1 MAMKRL
7 IRLLSAL
14 WPELLALA
22 LSILLLGFVEFM
34 KLLYYVVVAVIV
46 VVAVSCLASCTT
58 TQYVP
63 VETVRT
69 DSVRVV
75 DVRRDSIYI
84 MDSVIVKSK
93 ADTVYITRWRTEYN
107 EALRIDTLLRERI
120 DTMTVE
126 KTVEKQLTEWEQLS
140 LDVGN
145 GVLWVAIIA
154 AIGAIVWVVI
164 KIAI

>member
-1 MAMKRL
+1 MKTIL
-7 IRLLSAL
+7 RLLDKAWWVVL
-14 WPELLALA
+14 IALA
-22 LSILLLGFVEFM
+22 MLCM
-34 KLLYYVVVAVIV
+34 M
-46 VVAVSCLASCTT
+46 SCTT

-69 DSVRVV
+69 DSVRIV
-75 DVRRDSIYI
+75 DVRRDSVYV

-93 ADTVYITRWRTEYN
+93 ADTVYITRWRTEYK

-120 DTMTVE
+120 DTIVVE

-140 LDVGN
+140 MDVGN

-154 AIGAIVWVVI
+154 AIGAIVWVI
-164 KIAI
+164 IRIAI

>member
-1 MAMKRL
+1 MKTL
-7 IRLLSAL
+7 LRLLDKAWWLVVLAVVL
-14 WPELLALA
+14 WCAT
-22 LSILLLGFVEFM
+22 
-34 KLLYYVVVAVIV
+34 
-46 VVAVSCLASCTT
+46 SCTT

-69 DSVRVV
+69 DSVRIV
-75 DVRRDSIYI
+75 DVRRDSVYV
-84 MDSVIVKSK
+84 MDSVIVKSE
-93 ADTVYITRWRTEYN
+93 ADTVYVTRWRTEYK

-120 DTMTVE
+120 DTMVVE

-154 AIGAIVWVVI
+154 AIGAIVWVII

>member
-1 MAMKRL
+1 MRTILRL
-7 IRLLSAL
+7 FDKA
-14 WPELLALA
+14 WWVVLLALA
-22 LSILLLGFVEFM
+22 VLCM
-34 KLLYYVVVAVIV
+34 M
-46 VVAVSCLASCTT
+46 SCTT

-69 DSVRVV
+69 DSVRIV
-75 DVRRDSIYI
+75 DVRRDSVYV

-93 ADTVYITRWRTEYN
+93 ADTVYVTRWRTEYK

-120 DTMTVE
+120 DTMVVE

-154 AIGAIVWVVI
+154 AIAAIVWVVI

>member
-1 MAMKRL
+1 MRTILRL
-7 IRLLSAL
+7 FDKAWWLVVLAVVL
-14 WPELLALA
+14 WCA
-22 LSILLLGFVEFM
+22 S
-34 KLLYYVVVAVIV
+34 
-46 VVAVSCLASCTT
+46 SCTT

-69 DSVRVV
+69 DSVRIV
-75 DVRRDSIYI
+75 DVRRDSIYV
-84 MDSVIVKSK
+84 MDSVVVKSE
-93 ADTVYITRWRTEYN
+93 ADTVYVTRWRTEYK

-120 DTMTVE
+120 DTMVVE

-154 AIGAIVWVVI
+154 AIAAIVWVVI

>member
-1 MAMKRL
+1 MKTL
-7 IRLLSAL
+7 LRLLDKAWWLVVLAVVL
-14 WPELLALA
+14 WCAT
-22 LSILLLGFVEFM
+22 
-34 KLLYYVVVAVIV
+34 
-46 VVAVSCLASCTT
+46 SCTT

-69 DSVRVV
+69 DSVRIV
-75 DVRRDSIYI
+75 DVRRDSVYV

-93 ADTVYITRWRTEYN
+93 ADTVYITRWRTEYK
-107 EALRIDTLLRERI
+107 EVLRIDTLLRERI
-120 DTMTVE
+120 DTLTVE

>member
-1 MAMKRL
+1 MKTIL
-7 IRLLSAL
+7 RLLDKAWWLVVLAVVL
-14 WPELLALA
+14 WCA
-22 LSILLLGFVEFM
+22 S
-34 KLLYYVVVAVIV
+34 
-46 VVAVSCLASCTT
+46 SCTT

-69 DSVRVV
+69 DSVRIV
-75 DVRRDSIYI
+75 DVRRDSVYV

-93 ADTVYITRWRTEYN
+93 ADTVYVTRWRTEYK
-107 EALRIDTLLRERI
+107 EILRIDTSLYERV
-120 DTMTVE
+120 DTVTVE

-154 AIGAIVWVVI
+154 AIGAIVWVI
-164 KIAI
+164 IRIAT

>member
-1 MAMKRL
+1 MKTIL
-7 IRLLSAL
+7 RLLDKAWWLVVLAVVL
-14 WPELLALA
+14 WCA
-22 LSILLLGFVEFM
+22 
-34 KLLYYVVVAVIV
+34 
-46 VVAVSCLASCTT
+46 ASCTT

-63 VETVRT
+63 VETVRI
-69 DSVRVV
+69 DSVRIV
-75 DVRRDSIYI
+75 DVRRDSVYV

-93 ADTVYITRWRTEYN
+93 ADTVYITRWRTEYK
-107 EALRIDTLLRERI
+107 EALRIDTSLYERV
-120 DTMTVE
+120 DTIVVE

-154 AIGAIVWVVI
+154 AIAAIVWVVI